1 MNGPTSG
8 FDQVFIRKESPK
20 HEALPSLERLFQEA
34 GQASLDLVVIT
45 SESSPDKIKARAK
58 RRHDYKAA
66 LRTFQLLVKA
76 LQGGYRFQGD
86 DAAAKIDAVARA
98 TQVLEK
104 EAQTL
109 DQILAVNSSI

>member
-8 FDQVFIRKESPK
+8 FDAVFIRKEGPRP
-20 HEALPSLERLFQEA
+20 ETLPSLESLFQEA
-34 GQASLDLVVIT
+34 TTASLDLLVIAAET
-45 SESSPDKIKARAK
+45 APEKIKARAK

-66 LRTFQLLVKA
+66 LRTLQLLLKA

-98 TQVLEK
+98 CQVLEK
-104 EAQTL
+104 ES
-109 DQILAVNSSI
+109 QILEQVLAPHSGT